1 MRTTFYDYDHFI
13 EMSSS
18 LMVAMIVIDDDYE
31 VARYD
36 LPPHLLEFDLGGSL
50 VVGGNVAVLEGGE
63 IKSSSSRMF
72 L

>member
-1 MRTTFYDYDHFI
+1 MRTTFYDYDHF
-13 EMSSS
+13 MKMGSS

-31 VARYD
+31 VAGYD

-50 VVGGNVAVLEGGE
+50 VIDNNMAVLGGSE
-63 IKSSSSRMF
+63 IKSSGSRMF